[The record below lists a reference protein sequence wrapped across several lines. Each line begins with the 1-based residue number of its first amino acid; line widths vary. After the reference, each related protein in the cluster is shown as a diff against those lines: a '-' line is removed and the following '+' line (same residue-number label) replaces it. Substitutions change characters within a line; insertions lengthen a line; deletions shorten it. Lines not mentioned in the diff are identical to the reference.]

1 MVRKGTEHTR
11 KVGEI
16 KIGWGIF
23 VFTPAVSHISIVIRN
38 NYVLLDSLI
47 HNVVIVNLWQIHHDS
62 FDTAF
67 HLVSVMSKPV
77 INKISFQIFVI
88 HVSLYFRFDK
98 GTSLIYATPEGSN
111 PSFAL
116 LTVKNPDPYKK
127 DGSGSVAN

>member
-23 VFTPAVSHISIVIRN
+23 VFTLAVSHISIVIRN
-38 NYVLLDSLI
+38 NYVLLDSMI
-47 HNVVIVNLWQIHHDS
+47 HNVVIVNLRQIHHDS

-88 HVSLYFRFDK
+88 HVSLYSIRQKNCAARKKNADFK
-98 GTSLIYATPEGSN
+98 LIVPQLFITIGS
-111 PSFAL
+111 SFFTHIL
-116 LTVKNPDPYKK
+116 LDPLC
-127 DGSGSVAN
+127 